1 MEGALTGDTAAV
13 DAKLMQV
20 AALLDSDPRAAAD
33 EAAKILTDH
42 PGHPVA
48 TLLLGT
54 ARRSLGDPSAASAFR
69 DLAANQPDSALIQL
83 ELGQTLRKE
92 GKSSE
97 ALAALQRAVELEPN
111 LAEAWREI
119 SSIQAERGDTQ
130 ACDTAYD
137 HYTRLAD
144 PEKRVAEASAAY
156 SLFRLDAAESLLQRQ
171 LKQNPDDVVALRLS
185 AAVAAEREDFVT
197 AERLLGRC
205 LELAPGYRE
214 ARFDLAR
221 TLFSQQK
228 ADPILPL
235 IERVLATRPDD
246 LLARSLLAS
255 ANSLLGHNDE
265 ALRILTTLVAENPQN
280 ERVWLAYGH
289 ALRFAARSADA
300 VDAYRKSAALRP
312 EFGEA
317 YFSLANLKTFRFTQE
332 DIDAMLAQVAR
343 EDLGHQDR
351 LQFEFALGK
360 ALEDAGDYAASFEHY
375 SRGNGLRRAA
385 ANYSREDNARLVN
398 RTITLFTREFLDA
411 RKGFGSPAPDPI
423 FILGMPRAGST
434 LIEQILASHSQVE
447 GTRELPDIPG
457 FTLELGILDRPGQ
470 PSEYPQSIA
479 RLSRRQ
485 LQALG
490 ERYLAQTRAHRL
502 RGTPFFIDKMP
513 SNFFHIG
520 LIQLILPNA
529 RIIDARRSPLG
540 CCFSNFKQHFQ
551 SGVWF
556 SYDLEDIGHYYRD
569 YVRLMAHFDAVMP
582 GRIHRVYYENVVADL
597 EGEVRRLLD
606 YCGLPFEEQCLRFHE
621 TRRVVQTASSE
632 QVRRPLF
639 SEGVDQWRNF
649 EPWLG
654 RLQAVLGEL
663 IDEYPPTRS

>member
-1 MEGALTGDTAAV
+1 LTGESAAV
-13 DAKLMQV
+13 DARLMQV

-33 EAAKILTDH
+33 AAAKILAEH

-54 ARRSLGDPSAASAFR
+54 AHRSLGDPSAATAFR
-69 DLAANQPDSALIQL
+69 DLAATQPDSALIQL

-92 GKSSE
+92 GKNAD
-97 ALAALQRAVELEPN
+97 ALIALQKAVELEPD

-119 SSIQAERGDTQ
+119 SMIQAARGDAA

-144 PEKRVAEASAAY
+144 PEKHIAEAAAAF
-156 SLFRLDAAESLLQRQ
+156 SLFRLDAAESLARKH
-171 LKQNPDDVVALRLS
+171 LKRDPEDVVALRML
-185 AAVAAEREDFVT
+185 AAIAAEREDYLT
-197 AERLLGRC
+197 AERLLAQC
-205 LELAPGYRE
+205 LELAPGYRA
-214 ARFDLAR
+214 ARFELAR
-221 TLFSQQK
+221 VLFSQQK
-228 ADPILPL
+228 ADPMLPL
-235 IERVLATRPDD
+235 LERLLATRPDD
-246 LLARSLLAS
+246 LLARSLQAS
-255 ANSLLGHNDE
+255 AHSLLGRNDHAVE
-265 ALRILTTLVAENPQN
+265 ILTRLVEQHPQN
-280 ERVWLAYGH
+280 ERVRLAYGH
-289 ALRFAARSADA
+289 SLRFASRFSDA
-300 VDAYRKSAALRP
+300 VEAYRQAIALRSD
-312 EFGEA
+312 FGEA

-332 DIDAMLAQVAR
+332 DIDTMEALVAR
-343 EDLGHQDR
+343 ADLGQEDR
-351 LQFEFALGK
+351 LQLEFALGK
-360 ALEDAGDYAASFEHY
+360 ALEDSAQYARSFQHY
-375 SRGNGLRRAA
+375 SQGNALRRAA
-385 ANYSREDNARLVN
+385 ASHSREANTKLIEQ
-398 RTITLFTREFLDA
+398 TIRLFTREFLEA
-411 RKGFGSPAPDPI
+411 RRGFGSSAGDPI
-423 FILGMPRAGST
+423 FIVGMPRAGST

-457 FTLELGILDRPGQ
+457 FALELGILGQPGQ
-470 PSEYPQSIA
+470 PPSYPQSIA
-479 RLSRRQ
+479 RLSRRD
-485 LQALG
+485 LATLG

-582 GRIHRVYYENVVADL
+582 GRIHRVYYENLVADL

-654 RLQAVLGEL
+654 KLQAVLGEL

>member
-1 MEGALTGDTAAV
+1 LTGESAAV
-13 DAKLMQV
+13 DAKLMQI

-33 EAAKILTDH
+33 AAARILAEH

-54 ARRSLGDPSAASAFR
+54 ARRSLGDPSAESAFR
-69 DLAANQPDSALIQL
+69 DLASTQPDSALIQL

-92 GKSSE
+92 GKQAE

-119 SSIQAERGDTQ
+119 SFIQAARGDTA

-137 HYTRLAD
+137 NYVRLAD
-144 PEKRVAEASAAY
+144 LEKHVGEATAAY
-156 SLFRLDAAESLLQRQ
+156 TLSRLDEAESLVQRH
-171 LKQNPDDVVALRLS
+171 LKKDPNDVVALRVL

-197 AERLLGRC
+197 AERLLGRA
-205 LELAPGYRE
+205 LELAPGYRA

-221 TLFSQQK
+221 TYFSQQK
-228 ADPILPL
+228 AEPMVPL
-235 IERVLATRPDD
+235 IERLLVTRPDD
-246 LLARSLLAS
+246 ALARSLLAS
-255 ANSLLGHNDE
+255 AKNLLGHNDE
-265 ALRILTTLVAENPQN
+265 AVAILTKLVAEHPDN
-280 ERVWLAYGH
+280 ERVHLAYGH
-289 ALRFAARSADA
+289 ALRFANRFADA
-300 VDAYRKSAALRP
+300 VAAYRHSAALRP

-317 YFSLANLKTFRFTQE
+317 YFSLSNLKTFRFTQE

-343 EDLGHQDR
+343 ESLGQEDR

-360 ALEDAGDYAASFEHY
+360 AFEDAADYERSFQHY
-375 SRGNGLRRAA
+375 SRGNALRRAQA
-385 ANYSREDNARLVN
+385 TYSSEGNTKLAN

-423 FILGMPRAGST
+423 FIVGMPRAGST

-447 GTRELPDIPG
+447 GTRELPDISG
-457 FTLELGILDRPGQ
+457 FALELGILSQHGQ
-470 PSEYPQSIA
+470 PPTYPQSLA
-479 RLSRRQ
+479 RLSRRE
-485 LQALG
+485 LTALG
-490 ERYLAQTRAHRL
+490 ERYLEQTRAHRL

-513 SNFFHIG
+513 SNFFHVG

-551 SGVWF
+551 AGVWF
-556 SYDLEDIGHYYRD
+556 SYDLEDVGRYYRD
-569 YVRLMAHFDAVMP
+569 YVRLMAHFDTVMP
-582 GRIHRVYYENVVADL
+582 GRVHRVYYENVVADL
-597 EGEVRRLLD
+597 EGEVRKLLD

-639 SEGVDQWRNF
+639 ADGVDQWRNF

-654 RLQAVLGEL
+654 KLKAVLGEL
-663 IDEYPPTRS
+663 IEQYPAR